1 MATNNQ
7 GGPGIATISNNVL
20 PASLNP
26 IRDRQTFMAANVF
39 NWIIADTD
47 APAMNYSM
55 LLGA

>member
-1 MATNNQ
+1 
-7 GGPGIATISNNVL
+7 
-20 PASLNP
+20 
-26 IRDRQTFMAANVF
+26 MAANVF